1 MPTRHPINFE
11 EKVALPRGNNGGDYP
26 YAIKAQDLMKNFV
39 YAALD
44 LPDGVVEEFSGEGG
58 YPQRR
63 LKPPASG
70 TWVLGAVDGVVQWI
84 ETESCDE

>member
-1 MPTRHPINFE
+1 MPTRHTVNFE
-11 EKVALPRGNNGGDYP
+11 EKVRLPKGGTNGDYP

-44 LPDGVVEEFSGEGG
+44 IPGNVVEEFSGEGG
-58 YPQRR
+58 YRQRR

-70 TWVLGAVDGVVQWI
+70 TWVLGAKDGVVQWI
-84 ETESCDE
+84 ETEACE

>member
-11 EKVALPRGNNGGDYP
+11 EKVRLPKGQNNGDYP

-44 LPDGVVEEFSGEGG
+44 LPDDVTEEFSGESG
-58 YPQRR
+58 YRQRR
-63 LKPPASG
+63 LRPPASG
-70 TWVLGAVDGVVQWI
+70 TWVLGAKDGQIQWL
-84 ETESCDE
+84 ETESCE